1 MSDAPESRP
10 VTDRSGRLPLDAA
23 DLAPG
28 EIERRFRWGRRRGH
42 PSWVWPH
49 VSIAAWR
56 AALVEVERAASQ
68 VLSDPDGLARLTP
81 PSDVS
86 AEALGVAAFTSGLG
100 PLLGHWAAEGSLE
113 APPDIRALLRLHL
126 EHGRLRETR
135 IRRELG
141 GALDAL
147 SESGV
152 PITVLKGAHT
162 GAAHF
167 PAPGTR
173 PAADVDLLVAPA
185 DAEEA
190 LRVLR
195 AAGHGVVRRQER
207 PARWELLP
215 PGEGERELRSLA
227 LTHGESPWT
236 LDLHTS
242 LERDFFGIRRVE
254 LLPGDPRRHAPCP
267 EVHPEARGLPQP
279 LLTAFLALHASEG
292 LHNLTLLRL
301 VELVLV
307 IRRDRREGSLEWR
320 ALAASLEEAGGLRFA
335 APALE
340 LAERLVPGTLDP
352 SFRERLRASMPPG
365 MRREMAGLRPAGA
378 QRMGRLSLAER
389 FLWASGPVEHVKRAL
404 YMLWPG
410 WLRGSPGKLARTY
423 VERLWRLG
431 RGRVDLGS
439 GPDE

>member
-1 MSDAPESRP
+1 MTDAHHHRP
-10 VTDRSGRLPLDAA
+10 PAEPAADLPLDAT
-23 DLAPG
+23 DLAPA
-28 EIERRFRWGRRRGH
+28 EIERRFRWARRRGH
-42 PSWVWPH
+42 PSWVWPQ
-49 VSIAAWR
+49 VSIPAWR
-56 AALVEVERAASQ
+56 AALAEVERAASQ
-68 VLSDPDGLARLTP
+68 ALTDPDALARLTP
-81 PSDVS
+81 PADVS
-86 AEALGVAAFTSGLG
+86 TEALGVAAFTSGLG
-100 PLLGHWAAEGSLE
+100 PLLGHWAADGSLE
-113 APPDIRALLRLHL
+113 APPGVRALLRLHL

-147 SESGV
+147 AESGV
-152 PITVLKGAHT
+152 AVTVLKGAHT
-162 GAAHF
+162 GPAYF

-173 PAADVDLLVAPA
+173 PSADVDLLVAPE
-185 DAEEA
+185 DAEET
-190 LRVLR
+190 LRALR
-195 AAGHGVVRRQER
+195 AAGCGVVRHQER
-207 PARWELLP
+207 PPRWELLP
-215 PGEGERELRSLA
+215 PTERERKLRSLA
-227 LTHGESPWT
+227 LTHAESPWT

-254 LLPGDPRRHAPCP
+254 LVPGHPYRHAPCP
-267 EVHPEARGLPQP
+267 AVHPEARVLPQP
-279 LLTAFLALHASEG
+279 LLTGFLALHASEG

-307 IRRDRREGSLEWR
+307 IRRDRREGSLEWK
-320 ALAASLEEAGGLRFA
+320 ALAESLEDAGGLRFA

-340 LAERLVPGTLDP
+340 LAERLAPGTLDP
-352 SFRERLRASMPPG
+352 SFRERLGASMPPG
-365 MRREMAGLRPAGA
+365 MRREMEGLRPSGA
-378 QRMGRLSLAER
+378 QRMGRLSLSER

-439 GPDE
+439 DAGE